1 MGAGVNLDREMNTIP
16 HNDDGDAVFTFGV
29 AATDRGSP
37 AQISFTTVSRNT
49 PNHVP
54 QQNILY
60 LAS

>member
-37 AQISFTTVSRNT
+37 AQISFTTVST
-49 PNHVP
+49 PSHVP

-60 LAS
+60 L